1 VSAKVWNV
9 SPNISSAYN
18 NNFIYFSYA
27 GANYDMELPDG
38 LYGIDELNVLLKIY
52 FSNDET
58 LPNDLFELGENGAT
72 QKLAVEFNYSN
83 VTIDFSRP
91 QACIDVT
98 GFYTTYDEENNIY
111 TSDKVITSDIAG
123 ETIIAP
129 NEANFNRVVNYYI
142 SSNLLSDGIPI
153 NNKSSGVI
161 CEVPITVRSGSLINF
176 IPTNPLRVDCSDL
189 IGNGKQ
195 LVSFALVDQLG
206 RDVSTSGED
215 WSLALVIRYHSR

>member
-1 VSAKVWNV
+1 
-9 SPNISSAYN
+9 
-18 NNFIYFSYA
+18 
-27 GANYDMELPDG
+27 
-38 LYGIDELNVLLKIY
+38 
-52 FSNDET
+52 
-58 LPNDLFELGENGAT
+58 
-72 QKLAVEFNYSN
+72 
-83 VTIDFSRP
+83 
-91 QACIDVT
+91 VT

-111 TSDKVITSDIAG
+111 TSDKVITSNIAG
-123 ETIIAP
+123 ETVIAP

-142 SSNLLSDGIPI
+142 LSNLLSDGIPI

-195 LVSFALVDQLG
+195 LVSFALVDQIG

-215 WSLALVIRYHSR
+215 WSLALVIRYHS